1 MNLEEHYLALIAL
14 VVGLAIGYLICY
26 FMNKGK
32 DKAKLND
39 ELIKAKRELATQRN
53 QFVEFFNS
61 SNALFEQL
69 ESSYQAYC
77 EHMNAQARKIYPQ
90 LGSLYVTASHKTIKI
105 EKEDNLAQKLNEV
118 DIKDESVASDIEVKV
133 NISEDVKANPESVE
147 KEQEI
152 PIANKEN

>member
-1 MNLEEHYLALIAL
+1 
-14 VVGLAIGYLICY
+14 
-26 FMNKGK
+26 
-32 DKAKLND
+32 
-39 ELIKAKRELATQRN
+39 
-53 QFVEFFNS
+53 
-61 SNALFEQL
+61 
-69 ESSYQAYC
+69 
-77 EHMNAQARKIYPQ
+77 MNAQARKIYPQ

-133 NISEDVKANPESVE
+133 NISEDVEANPESVE